1 MRSFV
6 LLLSIAVALTS
17 FGACQ
22 RKIGAANLNAVKPD
36 MTSKEVESIL
46 GAPTHVETGPELV
59 SSEPKTLLVT
69 RQIYEQDG
77 KKIELRFVGD
87 RLATGS
93 VNGVPAVTGSLG
105 K

>member
-1 MRSFV
+1 MRISLLLLGAV
-6 LLLSIAVALTS
+6 LLTFS
-17 FGACQ
+17 ACE
-22 RKIGAANLNAVKPD
+22 RKIVKANLDAVKPD

-69 RQIYEQDG
+69 RHIYQQG
-77 KKIELRFVGD
+77 NRKIELRFVGD

-105 K
+105 R

>member
-1 MRSFV
+1 
-6 LLLSIAVALTS
+6 
-17 FGACQ
+17 
-22 RKIGAANLNAVKPD
+22 

-46 GAPTHVETGPELV
+46 GAPTRVETGPELV

-69 RQIYEQDG
+69 KQFYEQNG

-93 VNGVPAVTGSLG
+93 VDGVPAVTGSL

>member
-1 MRSFV
+1 MRLSI
-6 LLLSIAVALTS
+6 LLLSAVLILS
-17 FGACQ
+17 LGACQ
-22 RKIGAANLNAVKPD
+22 RKIGEANLNAVKPD

-46 GAPTHVETGPELV
+46 GAPTHVETAPELV
-59 SSEPKTLLVT
+59 SNEPKTLIVT
-69 RQIYEQDG
+69 RQIYEQNG

-93 VNGVPAVTGSLG
+93 INGVPAITGSLG